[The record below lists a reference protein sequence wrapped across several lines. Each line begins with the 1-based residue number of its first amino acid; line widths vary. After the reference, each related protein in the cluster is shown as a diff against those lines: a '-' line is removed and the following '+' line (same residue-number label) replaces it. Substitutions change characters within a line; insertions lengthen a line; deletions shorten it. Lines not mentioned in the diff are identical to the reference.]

1 MKTIELTDEQI
12 VIIEDISL
20 RHLEDETNNDSFSQF
35 WTWTKEGKVNEKFFK
50 I

>member
-12 VIIEDISL
+12 DIIEDIL
-20 RHLEDETNNDSFSQF
+20 LWHLEDETNNDSFSQF
-35 WTWTKEGKVNEKFFK
+35 WRWRKEGKVNEKCFK